1 MPCILSEKA
10 HGHFHLALVAAF
22 FSSCPEELFIDK
34 QNASRS
40 LQLVEKFDA
49 NKQKAGVSCR
59 RWVAERSVRDSK

>member
-1 MPCILSEKA
+1 MPCISSEKA
-10 HGHFHLALVAAF
+10 HGHPHLAVFGPF

-40 LQLVEKFDA
+40 LQMMEKLDA

-59 RWVAERSVRDSK
+59 RWVAERSVRGLK